1 MADLAKAGG
10 SGRGRGEET
19 TSVGTVGEP
28 VPAPSGQYRQ
38 VQGGRLFNA
47 AVPANWTPI
56 ASNNS
61 VKYVPQ
67 NGYGELRG
75 QTVLTHGVE
84 LGVASASSRDL
95 QQATDTLIGAFIQGN
110 PGMRAVAPSRTVRLS
125 GRTGLGTPLV
135 GRSAL
140 GGDER
145 VGVYTT
151 LLADGNLFYY
161 VTVVPEREAD
171 RYAAAF
177 DRIGQSIQLRDR

>member
-1 MADLAKAGG
+1 M
-10 SGRGRGEET
+10 
-19 TSVGTVGEP
+19 
-28 VPAPSGQYRQ
+28 
-38 VQGGRLFNA
+38 
-47 AVPANWTPI
+47 

-75 QTVLTHGVE
+75 QIVLTHGVE
-84 LGVASASSRDL
+84 LGVARASSRDL
-95 QQATDTLIGAFIQGN
+95 ARGHRHAGRLVRAEATPACAW
-110 PGMRAVAPSRTVRLS
+110 PAAARRVRIS
-125 GRTGLGTPLV
+125 QPPGLGTPLV

-161 VTVVPEREAD
+161 VTVVPQRDAA
-171 RYAAAF
+171 RYG
-177 DRIGQSIQLRDR
+177 RPSMRVGQSIRLNDR